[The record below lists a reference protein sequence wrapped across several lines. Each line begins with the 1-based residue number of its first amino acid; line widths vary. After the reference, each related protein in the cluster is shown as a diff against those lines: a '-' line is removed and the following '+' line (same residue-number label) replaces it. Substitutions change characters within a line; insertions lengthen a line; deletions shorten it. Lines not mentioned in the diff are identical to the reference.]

1 MQSFFEKT
9 TKTKPIFKGKVV
21 QLQVDDVE
29 LPNGKMAKRE
39 IIRHPGAVA
48 VIPVTKEGKIVFV
61 KQYRKPLEKVLIEIP
76 AGKLESGEA
85 PEKTAVRELEEET
98 GFTTNDLTFVT
109 SFYTSPGFADELMY
123 IYLTTEL
130 EALEQPPAG
139 DEDEFIELM
148 ELTLEEA
155 KQYVKENKI
164 HDAKTNF
171 AILYLEMLECVK

>member
-1 MQSFFEKT
+1 
-9 TKTKPIFKGKVV
+9 
-21 QLQVDDVE
+21 
-29 LPNGKMAKRE
+29 
-39 IIRHPGAVA
+39 
-48 VIPVTKEGKIVFV
+48 
-61 KQYRKPLEKVLIEIP
+61 
-76 AGKLESGEA
+76 
-85 PEKTAVRELEEET
+85 
-98 GFTTNDLTFVT
+98 
-109 SFYTSPGFADELMY
+109 MY